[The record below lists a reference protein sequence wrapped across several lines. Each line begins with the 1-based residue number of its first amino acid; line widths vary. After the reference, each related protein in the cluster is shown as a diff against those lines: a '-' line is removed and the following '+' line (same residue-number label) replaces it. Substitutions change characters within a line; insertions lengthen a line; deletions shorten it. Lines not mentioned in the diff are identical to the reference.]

1 MSKGNNNDNQVR
13 EGGNNGQINES
24 HGGGGNHGTPDFGP
38 EKRRD

>member
-13 EGGNNGQINES
+13 ESDNGQLNES

-38 EKRRD
+38 DKRRD